1 MVETTE
7 KVKRKGKKIIVSA
20 ATGYCDH
27 VGKLLTL
34 KDTGDGYVARFHSC
48 SSLHQDHYATFDYA
62 QAEELY
68 LALREVFENDV

>member
-20 ATGYCDH
+20 ETGYCEH

-34 KDTGDGYVARFHSC
+34 KDTGNGYIARFHANSMF
-48 SSLHQDHYATFDYA
+48 HQDHYATLDYG

>member
-1 MVETTE
+1 MVDTTE

-34 KDTGDGYVARFHSC
+34 KDTGNGYLARFKSYD
-48 SSLHQDHYATFDYA
+48 SLVQDHYATFDYA

>member
-34 KDTGDGYVARFHSC
+34 KDTGNGYVARFYSC
-48 SSLHQDHYATFDYA
+48 SSVRQDHYATLDYA

-68 LALREVFENDV
+68 LALKEVFDGQ